1 MPPSEMI
8 DIVRLRGTTSVSLA
22 DFHVKGVI
30 ARGAFGRVFL
40 VEKRNTRDVY
50 ALKVVS
56 QTDVTQRKM
65 AQKLLN
71 ERDIM
76 AFTDSKLVVEL
87 HYSFASTRYLYFAM
101 EHHAGGDLFSLL
113 ERSQVLTEPV
123 ARFYIAEVYLAL
135 EHLHSMSIVHRDI
148 KPENILIN
156 NTDDIR
162 LADFGL
168 AKVLSNDMVQ
178 ATPCGTS
185 FYIAPEIIR
194 AIQMNGVRPLLTT
207 SHDVKF
213 LDMWS
218 IGVVLY
224 IMLAGTPPFVGQI
237 RSKREREDLLKKID
251 RGVLFPDH
259 KWASISDD
267 AKDLVEGLL
276 TIDPA
281 KRMTAKEALESRFI
295 KCWEDQPQTMLATPG
310 IFQEL
315 GTREQIIKHM
325 EPVVEY
331 KNDVNQYHD
340 ETERLDTAKPAPAP
354 GSNAVSAI
362 PSGKVNL
369 PLPPMLGKKK
379 QGL

>member
-1 MPPSEMI
+1 MQQVPASPALRLSNI
-8 DIVRLRGTTSVSLA
+8 DERYEINMKNVVGA
-22 DFHVKGVI
+22 
-30 ARGAFGRVFL
+30 GAFSQVVFAECKSTGQSRAVKVMQKKVMVGKKAEMVAHEKEIL
-40 VEKRNTRDVY
+40 RRTNHPSIVKLYECVETDEQVFMVLERMDTDLYEWIRLNKKLCEQD
-50 ALKVVS
+50 ASKVC
-56 QTDVTQRKM
+56 R
-65 AQKLLN
+65 A
-71 ERDIM
+71 
-76 AFTDSKLVVEL
+76 
-87 HYSFASTRYLYFAM
+87 
-101 EHHAGGDLFSLL
+101 LL
-113 ERSQVLTEPV
+113 EAT
-123 ARFYIAEVYLAL
+123 AYLH
-135 EHLHSMSIVHRDI
+135 EHSIVHRDI